1 MKTTPRWMKT
11 VLTATKRDVPVLPY
25 ARQARK
31 AARLLPARR
40 A

>member
-11 VLTATKRDVPVLPY
+11 VLTATKREVPVLPY

-31 AARLLPARR
+31 LSRSRLSRR